1 VREVRLYGESAAWA
15 ELRLEVR
22 VVRRGDR
29 ADDGQTEPVAVRVAD
44 AVGGEPPERL
54 EEPVDLVG
62 TAGVATGALAT
73 AVYASAKG

>member
-1 VREVRLYGESAAWA
+1 MVSPPPGRSCVLRSASCAA
-15 ELRLEVR
+15 AI
-22 VVRRGDR
+22 